1 MKKKAAGPSVI
12 DRLESLGPEVMDRI
26 NSRMASGES
35 PITVARW
42 VQEDLQQLT
51 DVKLET
57 LKKAL
62 HRYLGGELRDKVMAR
77 IAAAQRGASQAT
89 VLKRLNAMDEL
100 EEMVRYQRGRVDKL
114 LMREEQLPGGIL
126 LKDTTNEIR
135 LLKDMLVDLGRVQME
150 TGLLPTRR
158 QDHQGHRDRRRR
170 PDQGVRLDRGAG
182 GAVQGNRG
190 AGKCCRPRNLNATR

>member
-26 NSRMASGES
+26 DSRMASGES

-62 HRYLGGELRDKVMAR
+62 HRYLGGELRDKVMGR

-150 TGLLPTRR
+150 TGLLPRAAKTIK
-158 QDHQGHRDRRRR
+158 GT
-170 PDQGVRLDRGAG
+170 VTGADG
-182 GAVQGNRG
+182 QIKEFAWTEEQEELFKEIEELESAAARE
-190 AGKCCRPRNLNATR
+190 T

>member
-26 NSRMASGES
+26 DSRMASGES

-62 HRYLGGELRDKVMAR
+62 HRYLGSELRDKVMAR

-100 EEMVRYQRGRVDKL
+100 EEMVRHQRGRVDKL

-150 TGLLPTRR
+150 TGLLPKRR
-158 QDHQGHRDRRRR
+158 QDHQGHGYRRRR

-182 GAVQGNRG
+182 RAVQGNRG